1 VGTLA
6 YGIAHEF
13 NNILAGIL
21 GNAEFGMGSG
31 DSKEVEGCFRVIME
45 NCDRAGSI
53 TNSLLTL
60 ARQRQAKKEVADLT
74 GAVENVVGLVERELE
89 KQNIKVER
97 KFKPVP
103 EIVCDLGELS
113 EVFLNMITNAR
124 DAMKPD
130 GGALTIEI
138 RKRNHNIEIIFADTG
153 GGIPDEIRGRIF
165 EPFVTTKGAL
175 GQSEIPGTGL
185 GLFLSIGIISR
196 YHGKIELESQVGKG
210 SKFTI
215 KIPVTENQELPV
227 DMEAEEEVPAVLPP
241 DLKVLLVDDEETICD
256 VVKKFLEEKGYSV
269 VDTTSG
275 KKGLKLFKD
284 KSFDL
289 VLSDITMP
297 DMDGVKLISK
307 LKSIDPAI
315 KLVTLTGHVAEE
327 KLEAARKAGAD
338 QILLKPFKKEDLY
351 KAIGRALSV

>member
-1 VGTLA
+1 
-6 YGIAHEF
+6 
-13 NNILAGIL
+13 
-21 GNAEFGMGSG
+21 
-31 DSKEVEGCFRVIME
+31 
-45 NCDRAGSI
+45 
-53 TNSLLTL
+53 
-60 ARQRQAKKEVADLT
+60 
-74 GAVENVVGLVERELE
+74 
-89 KQNIKVER
+89 
-97 KFKPVP
+97 
-103 EIVCDLGELS
+103 
-113 EVFLNMITNAR
+113 MITNAR

-130 GGALTIEI
+130 GGALTIEL
-138 RKRNHNIEIIFADTG
+138 RKRNDNIEIIFADTG
-153 GGIPDEIRGRIF
+153 GGIPDEIKGSIF

-185 GLFLSIGIISR
+185 GLFFSIGIISR
-196 YHGKIELESQVGKG
+196 YHGKIEVESKVGKG

-215 KIPVTENQELPV
+215 KIPVTQNQQLP
-227 DMEAEEEVPAVLPP
+227 DRAEAEDEGPTVLPP
-241 DLKVLLVDDEETICD
+241 NLNILLVDDEEAICN

-297 DMDGVKLISK
+297 DMDGVKLISE

-315 KLVTLTGHVAEE
+315 KLVTLTGHVAEK

-351 KAIGRALSV
+351 RAIGRALSV